1 MRFQFIPPFKTEYS
15 PDKEPTAARCLREIE
30 AEGLLEG
37 IQWDL
42 ALGIPGPAPDTRE
55 DLALVIPGVLKLV
68 REACESRKYDALI
81 LLGGLEPG
89 LCAAKEIGTQY
100 GMPVVGGT
108 SSEVAFASIL
118 GNRYAIIDTLDWMAI
133 AMRQNIISY
142 GMNEKCVSVRS
153 IEWLPGSLKG
163 DPPEAA
169 DTFVRE
175 CIEAIEKDGAD
186 VIVVGC
192 NELLWIQ
199 PLAQKRLKESGY
211 DVPVLHPYK
220 CAIEIAKAL
229 VNMRVSQSKL
239 AFPSKIPKKR
249 PIPR

>member
-1 MRFQFIPPFKTEYS
+1 MKFQFIPPFKVEYS
-15 PDKEPTAARCLREIE
+15 SGKEE

-42 ALGIPGPAPDTRE
+42 APGNPGLAPDTRE
-55 DLALVIPGVLKLV
+55 DMVAGISHVLKHV

-89 LCAAKEIGTQY
+89 LYAAKQIATQY
-100 GMPVVGGT
+100 SMPLVGGT
-108 SSEVAFASIL
+108 SSEIAFASIL
-118 GNRYAIIDTLDWMAI
+118 GNRYSIIDTLEWMAI
-133 AMRQNIISY
+133 AIRQNITSY
-142 GMNEKCVSVRS
+142 GMNEKCASVRS

-169 DTFVRE
+169 DAFDRE

-192 NELLWIQ
+192 NALLWIQ
-199 PLAQKRLKESGY
+199 PIAQKRLIESGFE
-211 DVPVLHPYK
+211 VPVLHPYK
-220 CAIEIAKAL
+220 CAIEMAKAL
-229 VNMRVSQSKL
+229 VNMKVSQSTL
-239 AFPSKIPKKR
+239 AFPRGIPKKKA
-249 PIPR
+249 IPR